1 MVEAEEASA
10 ETQLNVCTLLRLGAG
25 SALQL
30 GVMQLRPACN

>member
-10 ETQLNVCTLLRLGAG
+10 ETQLDVCTLLRLGAD

-30 GVMQLRPACN
+30 GGMHLRHACN